1 MKECSICY
9 EICKNCSDRL
19 LSPTCPFCRSHIV
32 GLTTTKEN
40 LDSFSTYYEN
50 YRLLSVVDDMYFT
63 SRWYRRQIRR
73 LKRSRD
79 HETNRENNRI
89 ISRNIQEC
97 RRECQ
102 ELNRREQRRKRK
114 NFIRNLLYDISH

>member
-9 EICKNCSDRL
+9 EKKNSFFRLDCCGGYQICKNCSDRL

-50 YRLLSVVDDMYFT
+50 YRLLSVHYM
-63 SRWYRRQIRR
+63 
-73 LKRSRD
+73 L
-79 HETNRENNRI
+79 
-89 ISRNIQEC
+89 
-97 RRECQ
+97 
-102 ELNRREQRRKRK
+102 
-114 NFIRNLLYDISH
+114 